1 MAWPWHQI
9 VGDFRGKSRR
19 PALKFG
25 SHAHALSSSSSRS
38 NSSDMRDRSFCSS
51 RTSARLE
58 SSAAGGAVASGR
70 CACFARCSVWSS
82 AEAADACT
90 SSCRNDTGG
99 AVASGR
105 CCVCSARCSAW
116 SARRGCAGPR
126 RSPISAFQFIVPW
139 TYELQ
144 RDLCCRAGAWTGY
157 VTLLTECAA
166 WLCWVAKEAA
176 GVPISSLSA
185 EGREASILFCSFL
198 AFANGVIFLRPMSL
212 RWLQQSTRSSTDS
225 SSTEKRPRSCCGVV
239 GGHWRA
245 SKLYTCLLAC
255 LLALEGGAISAF
267 STGKHNSVAT
277 ELVRTPISRQKG
289 MSAHRVCPSLG
300 LACLARARCSAP
312 RTRSHASRTRST
324 RTQRACASLAT
335 TAHAHT
341 RQHALARQNAFAV
354 LVSLAIG

>member
-1 MAWPWHQI
+1 MHVSPAISGGGHPRRLNLAYFRISPACVSPTISGGDHPRRLNLAPFSHLDSTLAPAQSPKGLSSTLAQVLRFVEASVRTYQI

-166 WLCWVAKEAA
+166 WLCWVAEEAA

-239 GGHWRA
+239 GGHI
-245 SKLYTCLLAC
+245 
-255 LLALEGGAISAF
+255 GGRSNI
-267 STGKHNSVAT
+267 
-277 ELVRTPISRQKG
+277 
-289 MSAHRVCPSLG
+289 G
-300 LACLARARCSAP
+300 LFYWQ
-312 RTRSHASRTRST
+312 T
-324 RTQRACASLAT
+324 
-335 TAHAHT
+335 
-341 RQHALARQNAFAV
+341 
-354 LVSLAIG
+354 

>member
-239 GGHWRA
+239 GGHI
-245 SKLYTCLLAC
+245 
-255 LLALEGGAISAF
+255 GGRSNI
-267 STGKHNSVAT
+267 
-277 ELVRTPISRQKG
+277 
-289 MSAHRVCPSLG
+289 G
-300 LACLARARCSAP
+300 LFYWQ
-312 RTRSHASRTRST
+312 T
-324 RTQRACASLAT
+324 
-335 TAHAHT
+335 
-341 RQHALARQNAFAV
+341 
-354 LVSLAIG
+354 